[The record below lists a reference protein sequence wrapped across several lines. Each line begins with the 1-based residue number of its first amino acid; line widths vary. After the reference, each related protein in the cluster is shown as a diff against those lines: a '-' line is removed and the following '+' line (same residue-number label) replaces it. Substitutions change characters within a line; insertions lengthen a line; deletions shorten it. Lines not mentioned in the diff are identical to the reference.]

1 MISDLSSR
9 LVSREYRRWVVL
21 ACGSLA
27 MTCAGRVGR
36 SSEHAVE
43 QPPVSPRVLG
53 IAHYDDGAPAPSA
66 SIVATDLSSGEE
78 LPAAFSDG
86 EGRFILPIKQGE
98 FALAAAAEQGFA

>member
-1 MISDLSSR
+1 MRRCIDPFEHRPWLRRVDAELVMSLLMPVQCLILHPARLYATGRNMISDLSSR

-53 IAHYDDGAPAPSA
+53 IAHYD
-66 SIVATDLSSGEE
+66 
-78 LPAAFSDG
+78 
-86 EGRFILPIKQGE
+86 
-98 FALAAAAEQGFA
+98 